1 VARRLYL
8 PLIRGAAANLEIG
21 PAAALTGPVRRGDA
35 ETVAAH
41 LKALPPEARK
51 LYLLLAREAL
61 QLAREAGLSAEAGE
75 RVARVLGSVPEG
87 G

>member
-8 PLIRGAAANLEIG
+8 PLIRGAAANLEEG
-21 PAAALTGPVRRGDA
+21 PAAALTGPVRRGDV

-41 LKALPPEARK
+41 LTALGPEDRK

-61 QLAREAGLSAEAGE
+61 RLAREAGLPSEAAA
-75 RVARVLGSVPEG
+75 RMARVLGELG
-87 G
+87 AGE